1 MSPDFDRPT
10 RVLTYA
16 VAAAILLAAV
26 AAVAALRRRPVTAAT
41 PPPVRLSAPAIVDAP
56 PPPDPHVLRVCADPN
71 NLPFTNRQEA
81 GFENAIGQIVARDLG
96 RRVEVLLGAA
106 AARVHPHDIEGRLLR
121 RRPWCPRALRDG
133 SPHQAVLPIDV
144 RFFVTRRGRAARLRS
159 LDDPRLKRIRI
170 GVEMTGEDYENPP
183 ALQALASRHIID
195 NVRGYLVY
203 GDYSTPNPPRQVI
216 DAVSDGEVDVAI
228 AWGPLAGYF
237 AQQSSVPLDVSP
249 VLPARAD
256 PALPFAFDISMGV
269 RRGDTALHDALDRV
283 LASRAPEIRQ
293 ILRRFGVPLLARRAE

>member
-1 MSPDFDRPT
+1 
-10 RVLTYA
+10 
-16 VAAAILLAAV
+16 
-26 AAVAALRRRPVTAAT
+26 
-41 PPPVRLSAPAIVDAP
+41 
-56 PPPDPHVLRVCADPN
+56 
-71 NLPFTNRQEA
+71 
-81 GFENAIGQIVARDLG
+81 
-96 RRVEVLLGAA
+96 
-106 AARVHPHDIEGRLLR
+106 
-121 RRPWCPRALRDG
+121 
-133 SPHQAVLPIDV
+133 
-144 RFFVTRRGRAARLRS
+144 
-159 LDDPRLKRIRI
+159 
-170 GVEMTGEDYENPP
+170 MTGEDYENPP